1 MKVAIMT
8 DGNSGI
14 SVSEAKEKGI
24 FRARMPVIIS
34 GEEYFEETGLTSEMF
49 FEALNSGKDVS
60 TSMSPI
66 GEVIEMWD
74 NILDSGYDEVVYIPM
89 SSGLSGSC
97 ESAMGMSREYDG
109 KVHVVNNHRVS
120 VTQRTSV
127 EDALLLAERGYSGGE
142 ICEILE
148 KMGGESSIYI
158 AVNTLEYLK
167 KSGRVTPAAAAIGT
181 ALSIKPLLTIQGEKL
196 DSYAMDI
203 SMNKCQKK
211 IIAAI
216 RNDINK
222 RFPEVAKEELVIGT
236 ATSCYNNEDAMKW
249 KHMIE
254 ETFEGIEVF
263 YDPLSLS
270 VSSHVGPN
278 AIGIGISRRL
288 V

>member
-14 SVSEAKEKGI
+14 SVSEAKERNI
-24 FRARMPVIIS
+24 FRVRMPVIIA
-34 GEEYFEETGLTSEMF
+34 GEDYFEENGLTPEMF
-49 FEALNSGKDVS
+49 FDALNSGKDVS
-60 TSMSPI
+60 TSMAPM
-66 GEVIEMWD
+66 GEILEMWD

-97 ESAMGMSREYDG
+97 EAAMAMSREYEG

-127 EDALLLAERGYSGGE
+127 HDAMVLAGRGISGGE

-148 KMGGESSIYI
+148 KMASESSIYI

-181 ALSIKPLLTIQGEKL
+181 ALNIKPLLTIQGEKL

-203 SMNKCQKK
+203 SMHKCQKK
-211 IIAAI
+211 ILTAI
-216 RNDINK
+216 KNDIAK
-222 RFPEVAKEELVIGT
+222 RFPNVPKDELVIGT
-236 ATSCYNNEDAMKW
+236 ATSCYNTEDAMKW
-249 KHMIE
+249 KHMVE
-254 ETFEGIEVF
+254 ETFEDIEVF

-278 AIGIGISRRL
+278 AIGVGISRRII
-288 V
+288 